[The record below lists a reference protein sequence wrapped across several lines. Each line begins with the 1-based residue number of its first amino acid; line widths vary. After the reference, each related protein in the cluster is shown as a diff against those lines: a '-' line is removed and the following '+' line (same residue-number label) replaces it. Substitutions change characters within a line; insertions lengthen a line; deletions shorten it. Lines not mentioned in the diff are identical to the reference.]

1 MVTVTNQMDSLRVVS
16 SQDILNQITK
26 NRKNQ
31 EPSLNLQ
38 TVDQKVNE
46 YTRED
51 ALIFAGSL
59 GLKDTFRGVKQLVGW
74 GEQEMEKEQ
83 RLLNRL
89 MENPEWGDE
98 VKAAWFAGMIVD
110 PAGWLIP
117 VAKARTVAKL
127 AWHGAKWG
135 GLAGYLGYVDEDSSD
150 RLLQAAGGAV
160 GGAVLSPVIGVGGR
174 KVVDF
179 FKGKPAAPISE
190 LGETGQ
196 EIFAR
201 RFADKAF
208 PDEDIKISRVDDTQT
223 VIRGQKG
230 ETIIDFTS
238 GRSAQE
244 LLQNPQRAMREFT
257 GSPAPRLMSPI
268 KQFFITPFQSST
280 ENYARFTERFLY
292 KPVFDN
298 PIPSIAGASGFFAG
312 QQATEGY
319 IQETVDRLERER
331 DLDTGPLAAG
341 MITLMSILSAGA
353 AALATKKGIKTKMG
367 GQVSEWFGRR
377 VIDNFNLDPA
387 IKKLKDDAFYSFN
400 AMENQ
405 FLTIARKASTLN
417 EDESRILYQFLDGQ
431 ARNIEGKVSKEAHEL
446 GIEAQTLIRKTGQ
459 MMVDAGILDPEV
471 YNKNLN
477 AYIHITYL
485 TETLDKAT
493 GKPAS

>member
-89 MENPEWGDE
+89 MENPEWGGE

-160 GGAVLSPVIGVGGR
+160 GGAVLSPVIGVGG
-174 KVVDF
+174 
-179 FKGKPAAPISE
+179 
-190 LGETGQ
+190 
-196 EIFAR
+196 
-201 RFADKAF
+201 
-208 PDEDIKISRVDDTQT
+208 
-223 VIRGQKG
+223 
-230 ETIIDFTS
+230 
-238 GRSAQE
+238 
-244 LLQNPQRAMREFT
+244 
-257 GSPAPRLMSPI
+257 
-268 KQFFITPFQSST
+268 
-280 ENYARFTERFLY
+280 
-292 KPVFDN
+292 
-298 PIPSIAGASGFFAG
+298 
-312 QQATEGY
+312 
-319 IQETVDRLERER
+319 
-331 DLDTGPLAAG
+331 
-341 MITLMSILSAGA
+341 
-353 AALATKKGIKTKMG
+353 
-367 GQVSEWFGRR
+367 
-377 VIDNFNLDPA
+377 
-387 IKKLKDDAFYSFN
+387 
-400 AMENQ
+400 
-405 FLTIARKASTLN
+405 
-417 EDESRILYQFLDGQ
+417 
-431 ARNIEGKVSKEAHEL
+431 
-446 GIEAQTLIRKTGQ
+446 
-459 MMVDAGILDPEV
+459 
-471 YNKNLN
+471 
-477 AYIHITYL
+477 
-485 TETLDKAT
+485 
-493 GKPAS
+493 